1 MKINISA
8 KSDIGLERANNED
21 AFLFCSDLKEQN
33 WNELTNKYIHV
44 GNFGTIAVVADG
56 MGGAKAGEVASK
68 LALETI
74 KKHFNVKNLNSIHSK
89 DIPTFLIES
98 IELANESIIKHVDSD
113 PETIGMGTTI
123 VLIWLIG
130 QKAYIAWC
138 GDSRCYVFNPK
149 KGLIKLTKDHSY
161 VQELIDKGQIS
172 IKESYRHPDSNII
185 TRCLGD
191 TEISP
196 EPEIIVYDVSPNDT
210 FLLCSDGLCGYCE
223 DKLIEKKL
231 YQNIGDLDICNKSLL
246 DIALKSGGFDNI
258 TILLLSM
265 IENNAMNISVPLT
278 TKIKRLFTV

>member
-172 IKESYRHPDSNII
+172 IKESYRHP
-185 TRCLGD
+185 
-191 TEISP
+191 EIGRAH
-196 EPEIIVYDVSPNDT
+196 V
-210 FLLCSDGLCGYCE
+210 
-223 DKLIEKKL
+223 
-231 YQNIGDLDICNKSLL
+231 
-246 DIALKSGGFDNI
+246 
-258 TILLLSM
+258 
-265 IENNAMNISVPLT
+265 
-278 TKIKRLFTV
+278 